1 MTGTKVRLNLSWKE
15 AEEEKKTCLMTF
27 RKKEYLEKK
36 NRNKLKEKNLPMKK
50 KLQLP

>member
-1 MTGTKVRLNLSWKE
+1 LEGSRRRKEDLSND
-15 AEEEKKTCLMTF
+15 F
-27 RKKEYLEKK
+27 SKKEYLEKK